1 MIVSVSPAGITFAFK
16 LEETKDVQHKNEVC
30 H

>member
-1 MIVSVSPAGITFAFK
+1 MIVSVSPAGITFTFK
-16 LEETKDVQHKNEVC
+16 LEEKKDVQHKNEVC